1 MKSPPR
7 LSPDEIA
14 RRCAE
19 LMWPADSAAQGLGIR
34 LVEVGA
40 GRATLTMSVRP
51 DMVNVHG
58 NCHGGYLFAL
68 ADTAFGYAC
77 NSQNQRAV
85 TASSEISF
93 LAPAQLGDLLTAQ
106 AHVRQQGKR
115 RGVYDVE
122 VTGQNGL
129 LIALCRGHAARIAGH
144 YFEPDEAAGA

>member
-1 MKSPPR
+1 MKSPPA
-7 LSPDEIA
+7 LSPDAVA

-19 LMWPADSAAQGLGIR
+19 LMWPTDSAAQGLGIQI
-34 LVEVGA
+34 VEVGA

-58 NCHGGYLFAL
+58 NCHGGYIFAL

-93 LAPAQLGDLLTAQ
+93 LAPAQLGNLLTAQ

-122 VTGQNGL
+122 VTSQDGR
-129 LIALCRGHAARIAGH
+129 LIALFRGHAARIAGY
-144 YFEPDEAAGA
+144 YFDPDDTSGG

>member
-1 MKSPPR
+1 MDT

-19 LMWPADSAAQGLGIR
+19 LMWPADHAAQGMGIS
-34 LVEVGA
+34 LIEIAA
-40 GRATLTMSVRP
+40 GRAVLSMVVRP

-58 NCHGGYLFAL
+58 ACHGGFIFAL

-77 NSQNQRAV
+77 NSQNHRAV

-93 LAPAQLGDLLTAQ
+93 LLPAQLGDKLTAQ
-106 AHVRQQGKR
+106 AHQRQQGKR

-122 VTGQNGL
+122 VINQHDR
-129 LIALCRGHAARIAGH
+129 LIALFRGHSARIEGH
-144 YFEPDEAAGA
+144 FFTPGKT